1 MHVVRLVLDW
11 YVPVGQG
18 KEALQ
23 YLPRQGAHVCDGS
36 CSLRLWSDKKPAVLL
51 LPSTLTLTSP
61 EGAVKTPD
69 RKVGC
74 CCSVPPHMSGTYI
87 SWLHSPG
94 VKTFPGFHAT
104 DRLCVPHMLL
114 LEYSTPREYT
124 LPVVTSALV
133 SRLVALA
140 TCMWHRRTV
149 LFRLH
154 CPAPSEFCAYHPL
167 PIMAESSRVTDCVN
181 PPCHWKPASEGRL
194 SRRPYQVL
202 FAPAGHETQGNP
214 YSPPTRV

>member
-1 MHVVRLVLDW
+1 MVRLVLDW

-23 YLPRQGAHVCDGS
+23 YLPRQGAHVCAGS
-36 CSLRLWSDKKPAVLL
+36 CSLRLWSNKKPAVLL

-61 EGAVKTPD
+61 EGAVNTPD

-74 CCSVPPHMSGTYI
+74 CCSVPPQMLGTYI

-104 DRLCVPHMLL
+104 VRLCVPHALL
-114 LEYSTPREYT
+114 LLAYSTPREYT
-124 LPVVTSALV
+124 LPVVTNALV
-133 SRLVALA
+133 SRLVTLA
-140 TCMWHRRTV
+140 TCMWHRRSV

-167 PIMAESSRVTDCVN
+167 LIMAVRSCVTDCVN
-181 PPCHWKPASEGRL
+181 PCCCHWNPKGRL
-194 SRRPYQVL
+194 LRCPYQVL
-202 FAPAGHETQGNP
+202 FAPSGHDTHGNP